1 MLGTSCFLNAW
12 HVAVGSFNSAT
23 NFPPKTLLYGGRV
36 VNTNALSYEVAF
48 FTFVGI
54 PLEKNSTVKTSICP
68 SLLRSTLAGMK
79 NGKLLF
85 IVVAAILFSGLVAG
99 VFVLVR
105 SGVVSPEV
113 GLLMLI
119 ALLGLYVGFGVLILA
134 YRLIMKLG

>member
-1 MLGTSCFLNAW
+1 M
-12 HVAVGSFNSAT
+12 H
-23 NFPPKTLLYGGRV
+23 YRI
-36 VNTNALSYEVAF
+36 EVAF

-54 PLEKNSTVKTSICP
+54 PLEKSSTVKTSICP

-85 IVVAAILFSGLVAG
+85 IAVAVILFSGLVAG